1 MKKFWIFLRY
11 FFSFL
16 GGFIGVFISNKL
28 LSFLIN
34 LTNLHYLIIYF
45 IFFLFF
51 FFIFYLLF
59 PPFSKLLVFI
69 GRNINKFFSSLSL
82 PELFL
87 GLFSVL
93 IALII
98 AFLIYSLLSK
108 IPIIGMYIGV
118 AIGLFVLGV
127 VVWAILS
134 RKSEIIDSFRYLG
147 KGVSEDRTQK
157 DKKLIARYILDTS
170 AIIDGRILELIE
182 LNFIDGKIF
191 IPIFI
196 LEELQLVA
204 DSEDQSKRIRGRRGL
219 EVLDRLKDEYP
230 DKVKIFEER
239 GELLPIDTKLI
250 ELAKNLKAK
259 IITTD
264 YNLTQVCRTRGVPVL
279 NINELAFALR
289 KVVLPG
295 EKLEIKIIK
304 EGKERNQGVGYL
316 DDGTMV
322 VVEDGKFYIGKKVT
336 IEVTSFLQGP
346 TGTMIFG
353 EITKDGGDSNSW
365 RR

>member
-1 MKKFWIFLRY
+1 MKRFWIFFRY

-16 GGFIGVFISNKL
+16 GGFIGLFISYKFIE
-28 LSFLIN
+28 FLKG
-34 LTNLHYLIIYF
+34 LTHFNIFVIYS
-45 IFFLFF
+45 IFFLLF
-51 FFIFYLLF
+51 FFIFYLF
-59 PPFSKLLVFI
+59 CPTFSKLLILI
-69 GRNINKFFSSLSL
+69 GNNINKFFSSLSL
-82 PELFL
+82 AELFL

-93 IALII
+93 IALLIS
-98 AFLIYSLLSK
+98 FLLYSLISK
-108 IPIIGMYIGV
+108 IPLIGV
-118 AIGLFVLGV
+118 YLGVATGLFVFGV

-134 RKSEIIDSFRYLG
+134 RKTEIIDSFKNLG
-147 KGVSEDRTQK
+147 RSGEDKIQK
-157 DKKLIARYILDTS
+157 EKKFFTKYILDTS
-170 AIIDGRILELIE
+170 AIIDGRVLELIE
-182 LNFIDGKIF
+182 LNFLDGRIY

-219 EVLDRLKDEYP
+219 EILDRLKDEYP
-230 DKVKIFEER
+230 DKVKILEER
-239 GELLPIDTKLI
+239 GEILPIDTKLI
-250 ELAKNLKAK
+250 ELAKKLKAK
-259 IITTD
+259 LITTD
-264 YNLTQVCRTRGVPVL
+264 YNLTQVCRTRGIPVL
-279 NINELAFALR
+279 NINELAFSLR

-295 EKLEIKIIK
+295 EKMEIKIIK

-322 VVEDGKFYIGKKVT
+322 VVEEGKFYIGKKVL

-353 EITKDGGDSNSW
+353 EIVKDGGDSNSW

>member
-1 MKKFWIFLRY
+1 MKKFWIIFRY
-11 FFSFL
+11 FLSFL
-16 GGFIGVFISNKL
+16 GGFLGVYISYRLLNFIIK
-28 LSFLIN
+28 
-34 LTNLHYLIIYF
+34 LTNLNYIIIYL
-45 IFFLFF
+45 IFFLLF
-51 FFIFYLLF
+51 FFIFYLIS
-59 PPFSKLLVFI
+59 PSIIKLLIFI
-69 GRNINKFFSSLSL
+69 GKNINRFFSSLSL

-98 AFLIYSLLSK
+98 SYLLYSLISK
-108 IPIIGMYIGV
+108 IPIIGMYIGI
-118 AIGLFVLGV
+118 AIGLFVFGV

-134 RKSEIIDSFRYLG
+134 RKTEIIDSFKNLG
-147 KGVSEDRTQK
+147 RGNEERVQK
-157 DKKLIARYILDTS
+157 DKKFFTKYILDTS

-182 LNFIDGKIF
+182 INFIDGKIY
-191 IPIFI
+191 IPIFV

-204 DSEDQSKRIRGRRGL
+204 DSEDQSKRVRGRRGL
-219 EVLDRLKDEYP
+219 EILDRLKDEYP
-230 DKVKIFEER
+230 DKVKIYEER
-239 GELLPIDTKLI
+239 GEILPIDVKLI
-250 ELAKNLKAK
+250 ELAKKLKAK
-259 IITTD
+259 LITTD

-279 NINELAFALR
+279 NINELAFSLR

-322 VVEDGKFYIGKKVT
+322 VVEDGKFHIGKKVL

-353 EITKDGGDSNSW
+353 EIVKDGGDSNSW

>member
-1 MKKFWIFLRY
+1 MKKFWIFFRY
-11 FFSFL
+11 FFSFF
-16 GGFIGVFISNKL
+16 GGFLGVLISNKIL
-28 LSFLIN
+28 NF
-34 LTNLHYLIIYF
+34 LTNLTHLNYLIIYL
-45 IFFLFF
+45 IFFLLF
-51 FFIFYLLF
+51 FFIFYLLS
-59 PPFSKLLVFI
+59 PPFSKILIFI
-69 GRNINKFFSSLSL
+69 GMNINKFFSSLSL

-98 AFLIYSLLSK
+98 SFLLYSLISK
-108 IPIIGMYIGV
+108 IPIIGMYIGI
-118 AIGLFVLGV
+118 AIGLFVFGV

-134 RKSEIIDSFRYLG
+134 RKTEIIDSFRNLG
-147 KGVSEDRTQK
+147 KTGEDRSQK
-157 DKKLIARYILDTS
+157 DKKFITKYILDTS
-170 AIIDGRILELIE
+170 AIIDGRIFELIE
-182 LNFIDGKIF
+182 LNFIDGKIY

-239 GELLPIDTKLI
+239 GEILPIDTKLI
-250 ELAKNLKAK
+250 ELAKKLKAK

-279 NINELAFALR
+279 NINELAFSLR
-289 KVVLPG
+289 KVILPG

-322 VVEDGKFYIGKKVT
+322 VVEEGRFHIGKKVT

-353 EITKDGGDSNSW
+353 EIIKNGGDSNSW

>member
-1 MKKFWIFLRY
+1 MKKFWIFFRY

-16 GGFIGVFISNKL
+16 GGLIGIFISYKFLN
-28 LSFLIN
+28 FLIK
-34 LTNLHYLIIYF
+34 LTNLNYLIIYL
-45 IFFLFF
+45 IFFLLF
-51 FFIFYLLF
+51 FFIFYLLT
-59 PPFSKLLVFI
+59 PPFSKLLIFI
-69 GRNINKFFSSLSL
+69 GKNINKFFSSLSL

-98 AFLIYSLLSK
+98 SFLLYSLISK
-108 IPIIGMYIGV
+108 IPLIGMYLGI
-118 AIGLFVLGV
+118 AIGLFVFGV

-134 RKSEIIDSFRYLG
+134 RKSEIIDSFRNIG
-147 KGVSEDRTQK
+147 RGGEDKFQK
-157 DKKLIARYILDTS
+157 EKKFFTKYILDTS

-182 LNFIDGKIF
+182 LNFIDGRIY
-191 IPIFI
+191 IPIFV

-239 GELLPIDTKLI
+239 GEILPIDTKLI
-250 ELAKNLKAK
+250 ELAKKLKARL
-259 IITTD
+259 ITTD

-279 NINELAFALR
+279 NINELAFSLR

-295 EKLEIKIIK
+295 EKLEIKIVK

-322 VVEDGKFYIGKKVT
+322 VVEEGRFHIGKKVL

-353 EITKDGGDSNSW
+353 EIVKDGGDSNSW

>member
-1 MKKFWIFLRY
+1 MKKFWIFFRY

-16 GGFIGVFISNKL
+16 GGIIGVFISYKFLFFLTN
-28 LSFLIN
+28 LIN
-34 LTNLHYLIIYF
+34 LNFLIIYF
-45 IFFLFF
+45 IFFLLF
-51 FFIFYLLF
+51 FFIFFLLS
-59 PPFSKLLVFI
+59 PPFTKLLIFI
-69 GRNINKFFSSLSL
+69 GKKINTFFSSLSL

-98 AFLIYSLLSK
+98 SFLLYSLISK
-108 IPIIGMYIGV
+108 IPLIGIYLGV
-118 AIGLFVLGV
+118 AVGLFVFGI

-134 RKSEIIDSFRYLG
+134 RKTEIIDSIKSLG
-147 KGVSEDRTQK
+147 RGGEDKLQK
-157 DKKLIARYILDTS
+157 EKKFFNKYILDTS
-170 AIIDGRILELIE
+170 AIIDGRILELIQ
-182 LNFIDGKIF
+182 LNFIDGRVY

-196 LEELQLVA
+196 LEELHLVA

-219 EVLDRLKDEYP
+219 EILDRLKDEYP
-230 DKVKIFEER
+230 DKVKILEER
-239 GELLPIDTKLI
+239 GEILPIDTKLI
-250 ELAKNLKAK
+250 DLAKKLKAK
-259 IITTD
+259 LITTD
-264 YNLTQVCRTRGVPVL
+264 YNLTQVCRTRDVPVL
-279 NINELAFALR
+279 NINELAFSLR

-295 EKLEIKIIK
+295 ERLEIKIIK

-322 VVEDGKFYIGKKVT
+322 VVEEGKYYIGKKVL

-353 EITKDGGDSNSW
+353 DLLKDDRDSNSW

>member
-1 MKKFWIFLRY
+1 MKKFWIFFRY

-16 GGFIGVFISNKL
+16 GGFIGVYISFKFIDILKT
-28 LSFLIN
+28 
-34 LTNLHYLIIYF
+34 LTHLNVLIIYL
-45 IFFLFF
+45 IFFLLF
-51 FFIFYLLF
+51 FFIFYLLS
-59 PPFSKLLVFI
+59 PPFSRLLIFI
-69 GRNINKFFSSLSL
+69 GQNINKFFSSLSL

-98 AFLIYSLLSK
+98 SFLLYSLISK
-108 IPIIGMYIGV
+108 IPIIGVYLGI
-118 AIGLFVLGV
+118 AIGLFVFGV

-134 RKSEIIDSFRYLG
+134 RKTEIIDSFKNLG
-147 KGVSEDRTQK
+147 RGGEEKIQK
-157 DKKLIARYILDTS
+157 EKKFFMKYILDTS
-170 AIIDGRILELIE
+170 AIIDGRVLELIE
-182 LNFIDGKIF
+182 LNFIDGRIY
-191 IPIFI
+191 IPIFV

-219 EVLDRLKDEYP
+219 EILDRLKDEYP

-239 GELLPIDTKLI
+239 GEILPIDTKLI
-250 ELAKNLKAK
+250 ELSKKLKATL
-259 IITTD
+259 ITTD
-264 YNLTQVCRTRGVPVL
+264 YNLTQVCRARGIPVL
-279 NINELAFALR
+279 NINELAFSLR

-322 VVEDGKFYIGKKVT
+322 VVEEGKFYIGKKVL

-353 EITKDGGDSNSW
+353 DIIKDGGDSNSW